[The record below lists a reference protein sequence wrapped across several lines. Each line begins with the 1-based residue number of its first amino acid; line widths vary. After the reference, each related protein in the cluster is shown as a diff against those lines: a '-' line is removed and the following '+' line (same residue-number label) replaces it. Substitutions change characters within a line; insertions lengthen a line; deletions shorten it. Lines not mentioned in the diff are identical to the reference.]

1 MKTQVKTVIASAILS
16 ASLGLPMT
24 AQAMSSPEPEQPTG
38 FTETQHPIMLV
49 QGVLAFDSIAGV
61 DYWYG
66 IAEKL
71 EEEGSTVYTAHINA
85 VNGSEA
91 RGEQLIDE
99 LENIQAISPDIE
111 KFNLIAHSQGGLTAR
126 YVMAVRPDLIAS
138 VTTLGSP
145 HQGAPVADVLNNTFP
160 EDTFMGGAFETVSAA
175 VGTLIDMLS
184 GDASGADVRALTA
197 EFTTAGIATFNATYP
212 AGLPTSPCG
221 QGPASVSINGHD
233 ISLYSWAGTDKVTNI
248 ADPLDYLF
256 ATTGML
262 FSTEDSDGITGRC
275 SSHFGQ
281 VIRDDYTMNHGDL
294 INQVLGLHTLFDT
307 DPLSLYRSHA
317 NRLKEAGL

>member
-1 MKTQVKTVIASAILS
+1 MKTQVKTVIASAILT

-24 AQAMSSPEPEQPTG
+24 ANSMSSAEPEQPSG
-38 FTETQHPIMLV
+38 FTETKHPIMLV
-49 QGVLAFDSIAGV
+49 QGILAFDSIAGV

-66 IAEKL
+66 IADKL
-71 EEEGSTVYTAHINA
+71 ESEGSTVYTAHINA
-85 VNGSEA
+85 VNGSVA
-91 RGEQLIDE
+91 RGEQLIAE
-99 LENIQAISPDIE
+99 LENIQTTQTDVE

-145 HQGAPVADVLNNTFP
+145 HQGAPIADVLNNVFP
-160 EDTFMGGAFETVSAA
+160 EDTYMGGAFEMVSAA

-197 EFTTAGIATFNATYP
+197 EFTTSGIATFNANYP
-212 AGLPTSPCG
+212 AGLPTSDCG
-221 QGPASVSINGHD
+221 EGPASVSLNGHD
-233 ISLYSWAGTDKVTNI
+233 ISLYSWAGTDTVTNV

-256 ATTGML
+256 GTTGLL

-281 VIRDDYTMNHGDL
+281 VIRDNYTMNHGDL